1 MGIVCL
7 GFRARRSNTLH
18 GFVDV
23 LLEQTHLQIKE
34 CTVHQ
39 KGDSR
44 WIGLPARPQLTSDG
58 TAKRDGNG
66 KVQYTSIL
74 QFEDREAADQFSA
87 AAIAALLDKF
97 PDAFDHPADTG

>member
-23 LLEQTHLQIKE
+23 LMEQTHLQIKE

-39 KGDSR
+39 KGDRR
-44 WIGLPARPQLTSDG
+44 WVGLPARPQLTSDG
-58 TAKRDGNG
+58 VAKRSDKG
-66 KVQYTSIL
+66 KIEYVAIL

-97 PDAFDHPADTG
+97 PDAFDHEADTP